1 MLITGGTG
9 SGGYGRIESNTATAI
24 TVDGWTGGDPDTG
37 STFAI
42 VYLIPHASYNPTTK
56 VDGDNNDQLNG
67 NNGPLT
73 QEVLNNWKG
82 TRLPTASDFFGFCGY
97 KDGGSNYESTT
108 GTYTADKTYGNYG
121 GQVGRTDEFLDLG
134 NSGSWEWLSE
144 QHINSGVR
152 LAGAYAC
159 SYFGGNGVNGGYRFR
174 AVFRP

>member
-1 MLITGGTG
+1 
-9 SGGYGRIESNTATAI
+9 
-24 TVDGWTGGDPDTG
+24 
-37 STFAI
+37 
-42 VYLIPHASYNPTTK
+42 
-56 VDGDNNDQLNG
+56 
-67 NNGPLT
+67 
-73 QEVLNNWKG
+73 LNNWKG

-144 QHINSGVR
+144 QHSYLYARV
-152 LAGAYAC
+152 AGNDAC
-159 SYFGGNGVNGGYRFR
+159 SYFSSTIVNGGNRFR